1 MSFSGPASADI
12 RNYTIGKGIASFKK
26 TGESLFR
33 DLGNVP
39 AFEFTPT
46 AETLDHFSSRT
57 GVKSKDRSVVVS
69 TEGELKITMEEF
81 TVENLAL
88 ALMGNIDEDS
98 SERPVIDILQNSS
111 ITGEVKFVGTNSVG
125 QQFTWLFNNVSFIP
139 SSTVSPLSDEW
150 GTFEVTGQV
159 LVDSGGKFGTV
170 THTGGEGYE
179 NSSSSS

>member
-26 TGESLFR
+26 TGEAEFR
-33 DLGNVP
+33 DLGNCP

-46 AETLDHFSSRT
+46 AEVLDHFSSRT
-57 GVKSKDRSVVVS
+57 GVKSKDRSVAVS

-81 TVENLAL
+81 TVANLAL
-88 ALMGNIDEDS
+88 ALMGNVDEDS
-98 SERPVIDILQNSS
+98 SGRPVIDILQQTQ
-111 ITGEVKFVGTNSVG
+111 ITGEVKFVGTNDVG

-150 GTFEVTGQV
+150 GQFEVTGQT
-159 LVDSGGKFGTV
+159 LIDDNGKFGTV

-179 NSSSSS
+179 EDSSS

>member
-26 TGESLFR
+26 TGASVYR
-33 DLGNVP
+33 DLGNCP

-88 ALMGNIDEDS
+88 ALLGNIDEDS
-98 SERPVIDILQNSS
+98 SGRPVIDILQNSS
-111 ITGEVKFVGTNSVG
+111 VTGLVKFTGTNSVG
-125 QQFTWLFNNVSFIP
+125 QKFEWIFNNVSFIP

-159 LVDSGGKFGTV
+159 LVDNGGKFGTV
-170 THTGGEGYE
+170 THIGGEGYE
-179 NSSSSS
+179 EDSSS

>member
-1 MSFSGPASADI
+1 MSFAGPASADI
-12 RNYTIGKGIASFKK
+12 QNYTIGKGIASFKK
-26 TGESLFR
+26 TGEASFR
-33 DLGNVP
+33 DLGNCP

-69 TEGELKITMEEF
+69 LEGELKITMEEF

-98 SERPVIDILQNSS
+98 SERPVIDILQLSS
-111 ITGEVKFVGTNSVG
+111 ITGEVKFTGTNSVG
-125 QQFTWLFNNVSFIP
+125 QKYEWLFNNVSFIP

-150 GTFEVTGQV
+150 GNFEVTGQV
-159 LVDSGGKFGTV
+159 LVDDAGKFGTL
-170 THTGGEGYE
+170 THIGGEGYAAV
-179 NSSSSS
+179 SS

>member
-1 MSFSGPASADI
+1 MPYAGPASADI
-12 RNYTIGKGIASFKK
+12 QNYTIGKGIASFKK
-26 TGESLFR
+26 SGAGTFR

-46 AETLDHFSSRT
+46 AEVLDHFSSRT

-69 TEGELKITMEEF
+69 LEGELKITMEEF

-98 SERPVIDILQNSS
+98 SDRPVIDILQNSS

-125 QQFTWLFNNVSFIP
+125 QQFTWLFHNVSFIP

-150 GTFEVTGQV
+150 GQFEVTGQV
-159 LVDSGGKFGTV
+159 LVNDSGKFGTV

-179 NSSSSS
+179 LASSS

>member
-26 TGESLFR
+26 SGEVAFR
-33 DLGNVP
+33 DLGNCP

-57 GVKSKDRSVVVS
+57 GVRKKDRSVAVS
-69 TEGELKITMEEF
+69 MEGELKITMEEF
-81 TVENLAL
+81 TVDNLAL

-98 SERPVIDILQNSS
+98 SGRPVIDILQNSS
-111 ITGEVKFVGTNSVG
+111 ITGEIKFVGTNDVG
-125 QQFTWLFNNVSFIP
+125 QKFEWLFNNVSFIP

-150 GTFEVTGQV
+150 GQFEVTGQT
-159 LVDSGGKFGTV
+159 LVDGDGKFGTV
-170 THTGGEGYE
+170 THIGGEGYE
-179 NSSSSS
+179 EDSSS